1 MSSDSSTC
9 QQQFSQEVD
18 KFEAVVYFSLS
29 LTVVC
34 FLVRAVFCKY
44 KFNENPGTGSKIL
57 WFFSAIKLLLGILL
71 FTVLNPKCPDGCS
84 CGSYTG
90 LYYYPSVVVLISA
103 YWAALGYK
111 YHKLQH
117 QQDQSDGSND
127 SVKIPGVE
135 IA

>member
-1 MSSDSSTC
+1 MSSDSTTC
-9 QQQFSQEVD
+9 QQQFAQEKHNFD
-18 KFEAVVYFSLS
+18 SVVFFSLS

-34 FLVRAVFCKY
+34 LLVRSFC
-44 KFNENPGTGSKIL
+44 KFNENPGKGSKIL
-57 WFFSAIKLLLGILL
+57 WAFSAFKLLLGILL

-103 YWAALGYK
+103 YWAAIGYK
-111 YHKLQH
+111 YHTLQQ